1 MFTGIVEEIG
11 RIAGR
16 EQAGDDIR
24 ITVAANEVTRGTQV
38 GDSISVSGCC
48 LTAVEVATDRFT
60 VELTEE
66 TLRAT
71 APRWEV
77 GTTVNLERAM
87 PANGRFGGHVV
98 AGHVEGV
105 GTVLERDDRDGATV
119 LTVEA
124 PTMLAPWLLPKGS
137 ITVDGV
143 SLTVVDAGG
152 PYGTRPDWPASRFS
166 LWLIPHT
173 LEVTTLSDLQGGSH
187 VNLEADVMARYA
199 ARAAALEGQ
208 ASQ

>member
-1 MFTGIVEEIG
+1 
-11 RIAGR
+11 
-16 EQAGDDIR
+16 
-24 ITVAANEVTRGTQV
+24 
-38 GDSISVSGCC
+38 
-48 LTAVEVATDRFT
+48 
-60 VELTEE
+60 
-66 TLRAT
+66 
-71 APRWEV
+71 
-77 GTTVNLERAM
+77 M

-105 GTVLERDDRDGATV
+105 GTILAREDRDGATV

-124 PTMLAPWLLPKGS
+124 PDMLAPWLLPKGS

-152 PYGTRPDWPASRFS
+152 PYGTQPDWPARRFS

-173 LEVTTLSDLQGGSH
+173 LNVTTLSDLQAGSH

-199 ARAAALEGQ
+199 ARAAALEGHETQ
-208 ASQ
+208 

>member
-1 MFTGIVEEIG
+1 MFTGIVEEVG
-11 RIAGR
+11 RIAAR

-48 LTAVEVATDRFT
+48 LTATHVSADSFT

-77 GTTVNLERAM
+77 ETAVNLERAM

-105 GTVLERDDRDGATV
+105 GTILAREDRDGATV

-124 PTMLAPWLLPKGS
+124 PDMLAPWLLPKGS

-152 PYGTRPDWPASRFS
+152 PYGTQPDWPARRFS
-166 LWLIPHT
+166 LWLIPHQIN
-173 LEVTTLSDLQGGSH
+173 VF
-187 VNLEADVMARYA
+187 
-199 ARAAALEGQ
+199 GQ
-208 ASQ
+208 VISNYFRSQPLVFWR

>member
-1 MFTGIVEEIG
+1 MFTGIVEEVG
-11 RIAGR
+11 RIAQR

-24 ITVAANEVTRGTQV
+24 ITVTAHHVTGDAQV

-48 LTAVEVATDRFT
+48 LTATAVEADGFT

-71 APRWEV
+71 APRWEPGV
-77 GTTVNLERAM
+77 AVNLERAM
-87 PANGRFGGHVV
+87 PASGRFGGHVV

-119 LTVEA
+119 LTVDA
-124 PTMLAPWLLPKGS
+124 PASLAPWLLPKGS

-152 PYGTRPDWPASRFS
+152 PYGTKPDWPAHRFS

-173 LEVTTLSDLQGGSH
+173 LNVTTLSDLQVGSL

-199 ARAAALEGQ
+199 ARAAALEGPETE
-208 ASQ
+208 